1 MMTTSMP
8 SSEVADT
15 HAPAQRRHGSGLR
28 RAEASRGGGFSLVEL
43 LVALAVFA
51 TMAAIAW
58 GGLNSIVA
66 TRSALARDEEGL
78 RSLMATVGALQR
90 DLRQAIARP
99 VRGNFGELSADFVGG
114 SDRFEFTRLG
124 FASPQSELRSNLE
137 RVAYAF
143 DGGRVM
149 RATYPVLDRAPGT
162 QAVTRALRDHVNSLR
177 LRYLDDAKHWVGAW
191 PAPNATATDPRLPR
205 AVEIRLDTADYGEI
219 TCIVELVADFRDSTV
234 ASAAVT
240 R

>member
-1 MMTTSMP
+1 MPMSTHSIEKVEKYTS
-8 SSEVADT
+8 A
-15 HAPAQRRHGSGLR
+15 RWLGSAKAFG
-28 RAEASRGGGFSLVEL
+28 SGGFSLVEL

-58 GGLNSIVA
+58 GALNSIVG
-66 TRSALARDEEGL
+66 TRSALAREEDDL
-78 RSLMATVGALQR
+78 RSLMATVGSLQR
-90 DLRQAIARP
+90 DLRQAVARP
-99 VRGNFGELSADFVGG
+99 VRGNFGELVADFVGG

-137 RVAYAF
+137 RVAYAL
-143 DGGRVM
+143 DGSRIV

-162 QAVTRALRDHVNSLR
+162 QARARALRDRISTLR
-177 LRYLDDAKHWVGAW
+177 LRYLDAGQHWIGTW
-191 PAPNATATDPRLPR
+191 PAPTASATDARLPR

-234 ASAAVT
+234 AIAPVAP
-240 R
+240 